1 MHAKIFTSLSIV
13 VLLLASCAIPSAA
26 YDGWSFWKDKMD
38 YEQEMN
44 EIQNSLDLLEGDSE
58 KMGFIYK
65 NMDDAGIGTVK
76 IVVVKDDKK
85 ILKTFYIV
93 SGQGIFDEGSVD
105 ESIADK
111 DSIVT
116 FRPTIRQA
124 KQGIKLL
131 EDEKITVGEMIR
143 ATMLY
148 RMVENENVPPVQETI
163 KKLDRD
169 MLNNMLPIP
178 LKRIERMLG

>member
-26 YDGWSFWKDKMD
+26 YNGWSFWKDEVD
-38 YEQEMN
+38 YEQEID
-44 EIQNSLDLLEGDSE
+44 EVQNRLDLLEGDTG

-65 NMDDAGIGTVK
+65 NMDDVGIDTVR

-85 ILKTFYIV
+85 ILKTFYVV
-93 SGQGIFDEGSVD
+93 SGQGIFDEGEVD
-105 ESIADK
+105 ESVAGN

-116 FRPTIRQA
+116 FRPTIGQT

-131 EDEKITVGEMIR
+131 EDKKITVGDMIR

-148 RMVENENVPPVQETI
+148 RMVENENVPPVHETI
-163 KKLDRD
+163 EKLDMD
-169 MLNNMLPIP
+169 ILNDMLPIP